1 MMKLQKNRKL
11 KRLTAVFLL
20 MALLF
25 AACGEKAAESE
36 TVPEKTE
43 SEALTE
49 PASET
54 APESESESETE
65 EIKVELPDYMP
76 LEELVK
82 AYTSWEE
89 GIYSPEQARED
100 GCIVE
105 GNDPTEYRDLMLR
118 FLELASE
125 GEEATIRFYSPS
137 VDSAPVIFDVAA
149 KTDGTYEVT
158 QSVGYPTWNGE
169 TITRKYTHMQVIRGS
184 DPWDR
189 YTRLY
194 LTNHSDLRALDL
206 EDLAFAAEG
215 YDGYDVFWV
224 ATSAE
229 KWDERIDP
237 YLLKGEAEGFDFRML
252 LCDGTELTFVSDSP
266 VFTWDGKEYDVSENA
281 DRLLSAADL
290 EAEGRIFLVGEKDG
304 IYYVCHWKPGS
315 TEFAW
320 EKTWEK
326 QS

>member
-11 KRLTAVFLL
+11 KRLIAVFLL

-25 AACGEKAAESE
+25 TACGEKADESE

-65 EIKVELPDYMP
+65 EIRVELPDYMP

-82 AYTSWEE
+82 EHR
-89 GIYSPEQARED
+89 GYSPEEARED
-100 GCIVE
+100 GCIVCS
-105 GNDPTEYRDLMLR
+105 DAPTEYRDLMLR

-137 VDSAPVIFDVAA
+137 IDSAPVIFDVAA

-158 QSVGYPTWNGE
+158 QSVGYMMWNGE
-169 TITRKYTHMQVIRGS
+169 TLTRKYTHMQVIRGS

-215 YDGYDVFWV
+215 YYGYDVFGV

-252 LCDGTELTFVSDSP
+252 LCDGTELTFASDSP

-304 IYYVCHWKPGS
+304 IYYACHWEPGS
-315 TEFAW
+315 AEFAW